1 MVHNGSFYYNQKNRP
16 SIIRFDLAT
25 EASRSVELP
34 QASSTD
40 NNKLFDKGY
49 NYVDLSVDENG
60 LWAVYGLPENNNT
73 VVVKMDAFTLK
84 REYSWNISVD
94 HHKVGE
100 MFIVCGVL
108 YAVDSVTDRD
118 TKIRSVFK
126 MVWVKFIS
134 DELLLNMKQNI

>member
-1 MVHNGSFYYNQKNRP
+1 M
-16 SIIRFDLAT
+16 
-25 EASRSVELP
+25 
-34 QASSTD
+34 D

-49 NYVDLSVDENG
+49 NYVDLSADENG

-118 TKIRSVFK
+118 TKIRF
-126 MVWVKFIS
+126 
-134 DELLLNMKQNI
+134 ELF